1 MQALFNAGGGTLLRV
16 SSVKTTEA
24 HQHSPDGSPV
34 SFAISMAHWF
44 GSPQMGQLV
53 GFI

>member
-1 MQALFNAGGGTLLRV
+1 MQALFNAEGGTLLRV
-16 SSVKTTEA
+16 SSVKTTDA
-24 HQHSPDGSPV
+24 HQHFPGGSPV

-53 GFI
+53 EFI

>member
-16 SSVKTTEA
+16 SSVKATEA
-24 HQHSPDGSPV
+24 HQHTSTDLPV
-34 SFAISMAHWF
+34 AFAISMAHWL